1 MKAQRIATLDQP
13 VAMAVRSGDPALY
26 IAEKT
31 GRVVALR
38 DGDID
43 PRPVLDL
50 VDRVSLGA
58 EQGLLG
64 IAFSPDGS
72 HLYANYTDVDGNTN
86 VDAFVM
92 GDTVADQA
100 TQRQILFVRQP
111 YANHN
116 GGNLVFGPDGYLY
129 IGLGDGGSAGDPH
142 DNGQSL
148 GTLLGKMLRIDPT
161 PNGQR
166 PYAIPPDNPFVGM
179 EGARPEIWA
188 YGLRNPWRYSFDR
201 ATGDL
206 WIGDVG
212 QNSWEEV
219 DEQGPDSTGG
229 ENYGWNRLEGT
240 HTYEG
245 DAPPHAVPPV
255 YEYPHG
261 GCVVTGG
268 YVYRGKAMPALDGA
282 YVFADFCLGDLETLR
297 PLEGGDLEHG
307 ELGVHVDSPASF
319 GEDAAG
325 ELYVLS
331 LEGALYR
338 LVPA

>member
-1 MKAQRIATLDQP
+1 
-13 VAMAVRSGDPALY
+13 
-26 IAEKT
+26 
-31 GRVVALR
+31 
-38 DGDID
+38 
-43 PRPVLDL
+43 
-50 VDRVSLGA
+50 
-58 EQGLLG
+58 
-64 IAFSPDGS
+64 
-72 HLYANYTDVDGNTN
+72 
-86 VDAFVM
+86 
-92 GDTVADQA
+92 
-100 TQRQILFVRQP
+100 
-111 YANHN
+111 
-116 GGNLVFGPDGYLY
+116 
-129 IGLGDGGSAGDPH
+129 
-142 DNGQSL
+142 
-148 GTLLGKMLRIDPT
+148 MLRIDPT
-161 PNGQR
+161 PDGQK
-166 PYAIPPDNPFVGM
+166 PYAIPPDNPYVGM

-219 DEQGPDSTGG
+219 DEQGANSTGG

-240 HTYEG
+240 HPYEG
-245 DAPPHAVPPV
+245 DAPPNAVPPV

-268 YVYRGKAMPALDGA
+268 YVYRGEAMPALDGA

-307 ELGVHVDSPASF
+307 ELGIHVDSPASF

-331 LEGALYR
+331 LDGGVYR
-338 LVPA
+338 LVPS